1 MYDQVFQDFLIIC
14 NERVQ
19 GERDRNI
26 DEVVQ
31 EKCGNHRKA
40 AETFWLAYHTKWK
53 SASCFSSSRIFGS
66 KFWKLSELKYD
77 NWNMTDKTVTTR
89 TPH

>member
-1 MYDQVFQDFLIIC
+1 MYDQIFQDFLIIY

-40 AETFWLAYHTKWK
+40 AETF
-53 SASCFSSSRIFGS
+53 
-66 KFWKLSELKYD
+66 
-77 NWNMTDKTVTTR
+77 
-89 TPH
+89 